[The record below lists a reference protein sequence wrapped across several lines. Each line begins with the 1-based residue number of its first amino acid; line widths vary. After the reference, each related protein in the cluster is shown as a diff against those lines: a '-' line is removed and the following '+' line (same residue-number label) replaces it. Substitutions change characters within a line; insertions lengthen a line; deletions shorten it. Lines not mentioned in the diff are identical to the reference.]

1 VPAIVPWKLSSEN
14 SFVGWVVQVRI
25 AHRGSPIVF
34 ILCLFLSDHSHHER
48 KWWSRNLMY
57 AFDCLFERF
66 GFPIF
71 LGAVFASE
79 KDLPIDMDETSP
91 LAETKTTLK
100 PAEVV

>member
-1 VPAIVPWKLSSEN
+1 
-14 SFVGWVVQVRI
+14 
-25 AHRGSPIVF
+25 
-34 ILCLFLSDHSHHER
+34 
-48 KWWSRNLMY
+48 MY